1 MQIPGSGIPHP
12 ICAAVVVG
20 QQRLE
25 HPQAV
30 SDDHDR
36 DTRLRDIWPQFRKFR
51 IYSSHNGEG
60 WRTGVSPKWLL
71 FFTIAAIFATEPWL
85 STKIAGN
92 GLSNYQQPE
101 KAPNMLTLILFC
113 LMARFLSK
121 NCRQH
126 IANSK
131 VPRNPL
137 PRHARSIPATLF
149 VEALGCLDHKPSS
162 PPKTTS
168 SVRLTAPCLA
178 STWHRVIS
186 GRQHLCICCGYP

>member
-51 IYSSHNGEG
+51 IYSSSHNGEG

-71 FFTIAAIFATEPWL
+71 SLQWPLFCTEPWL

-92 GLSNYQQPE
+92 GLSNSRQPE
-101 KAPNMLTLILFC
+101 IRLRACWLSS
-113 LMARFLSK
+113 FLPHGTPFIK
-121 NCRQH
+121 KCRQH
-126 IANSK
+126 IL
-131 VPRNPL
+131 RIQRYQGIHFL
-137 PRHARSIPATLF
+137 
-149 VEALGCLDHKPSS
+149 
-162 PPKTTS
+162 
-168 SVRLTAPCLA
+168 
-178 STWHRVIS
+178 VIRAQS
-186 GRQHLCICCGYP
+186 LQRYL